1 KKTFLGYKKTFLG
14 YKKTFLGYKKT
25 FLGYKKTGFSAVLC
39 WYIKN
44 YRRFRASLGRIWRVI
59 DPPNHP

>member
-1 KKTFLGYKKTFLG
+1 
-14 YKKTFLGYKKT
+14 
-25 FLGYKKTGFSAVLC
+25 VLC